1 MVLTNIYNAKH
12 LEQIDHVFY
21 LILHNTMLHS
31 LTHSEIVLSPYFI
44 KDTVV
49 DTGSYSS
56 EQDTQKFLPSRG
68 SILVD
73 CKEK

>member
-1 MVLTNIYNAKH
+1 MVFTNIYNAKH

-31 LTHSEIVLSPYFI
+31 LIHSEIVLNPYFI
-44 KDTVV
+44 NDTVV

-56 EQDTQKFLPSRG
+56 EQDRQKFLPSRG